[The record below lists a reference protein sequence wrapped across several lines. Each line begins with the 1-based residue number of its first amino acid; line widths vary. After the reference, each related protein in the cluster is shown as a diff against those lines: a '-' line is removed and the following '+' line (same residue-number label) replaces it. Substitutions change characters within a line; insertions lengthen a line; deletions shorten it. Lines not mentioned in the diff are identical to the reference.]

1 MQINLQFFIYLGSPY
16 QTNPKKCAADLAP
29 CVGALGPV
37 MAVGTKLVFEGVTS
51 THIIIPEAFL
61 RCHFARTQT
70 SIGRSCSNPQTGHVR
85 QHDTST
91 SSGPGYTRRGGRH
104 DAGRAPRPLAASPQ
118 RQPPPLHPLQD
129 RCASSRAARRRQ
141 PDCPAHRRRR
151 KVICGPCAIEEDD
164 RYLARAGSALRRHTR
179 PPPRASD
186 GRRAGADPMA
196 LFLNEEADS

>member
-1 MQINLQFFIYLGSPY
+1 
-16 QTNPKKCAADLAP
+16 
-29 CVGALGPV
+29 

-51 THIIIPEAFL
+51 THIIIPRSFL
-61 RCHFARTQT
+61 TVSLRSNPDH

-104 DAGRAPRPLAASPQ
+104 DAGRAPRALAASPQ

-129 RCASSRAARRRQ
+129 RCASSRAARQRQ

-196 LFLNEEADS
+196 LFLTKSRFVKKKRRQGFKHF